1 MTFESKQVVNFVGR
15 TVLSVSD
22 SNLVGM
28 AQFTKNK
35 RLCVLDENFASQ
47 SVHDLVAELK
57 GPQQRCARF

>member
-1 MTFESKQVVNFVGR
+1 MTFEPKQVVNLVGR

-22 SNLVGM
+22 SDFVRM
-28 AQFTKNK
+28 AQFAKDK

-57 GPQQRCARF
+57 RFHQRCTRF